1 MEKNV
6 NRAALLNALKNEK
19 PARSQWAR
27 GVQAAALDLVES
39 VDELDTVSTDRR
51 ELENQLLNGASSW
64 SQYSWGGCN
73 LCYNIDIAERYMT
86 PSELKRYMAPGHDAS
101 EAFGGE
107 QLLDMQARALHQ
119 AFTHAYRAALRLA

>member
-1 MEKNV
+1 MEKNID
-6 NRAALLNALKNEK
+6 RAALLNALKNEK
-19 PARSQWAR
+19 P
-27 GVQAAALDLVES
+27 
-39 VDELDTVSTDRR
+39 DRR